1 MCMGA
6 PVHYERTFMRRR
18 VCMGATVHCE
28 QTVRTRLEGGE
39 LVPRAGGGEC
49 VWVHRYTMSKQ
60 SGSAWKVVSSS
71 HGQEAASVYGC
82 TGTL

>member
-6 PVHYERTFMRRR
+6 PVHY
-18 VCMGATVHCE
+18 E

-60 SGSAWKVVSSS
+60 SGPA
-71 HGQEAASVYGC
+71 
-82 TGTL
+82 